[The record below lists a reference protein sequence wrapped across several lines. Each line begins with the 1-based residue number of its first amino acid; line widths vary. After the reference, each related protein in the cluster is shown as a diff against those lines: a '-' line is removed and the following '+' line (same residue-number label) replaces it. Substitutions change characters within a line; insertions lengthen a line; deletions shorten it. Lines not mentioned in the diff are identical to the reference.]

1 MTIDSAIVKIKA
13 CDCNLFDRKG
23 DFAFEA
29 VSCCSLFNKTNRL
42 MDQKIISLYDEYTH
56 SKIGRKEFM
65 KKLAVLTGST
75 ALAMTI
81 LPLLENNYVAA
92 AGFHDDS
99 ITSEEITFQGA
110 DAEIKAILAK
120 PKDKKKLGC
129 VIVIHENRGLNPHII
144 DVTKRMAAEGFLALG
159 IDALSPF
166 GGTPA
171 DEDKGRE
178 LIGKLDP
185 DKNLRNYLKGLEYLR
200 NRKDGNGKTGCVGF
214 CWGGGMAN
222 KLAVSDPKLQAAV
235 AYYGVQAKTED
246 VPKIKASI
254 MLHYG
259 GLDERINAGIP
270 AYEAALKENKID
282 YKLYIYD
289 GVNHAFNND
298 TSATRYN
305 DAAAKLAWQ
314 RTIDLF
320 RTKLK

>member
-1 MTIDSAIVKIKA
+1 
-13 CDCNLFDRKG
+13 
-23 DFAFEA
+23 
-29 VSCCSLFNKTNRL
+29 

-56 SKIGRKEFM
+56 SKLSRKDFM
-65 KKLAVLTGST
+65 KKLAIITGGT
-75 ALAMTI
+75 AMAMTV
-81 LPLLENNYVAA
+81 LPLLENNYANAA
-92 AGFHDDS
+92 SFHDDS
-99 ITSEEITFQGA
+99 VISEHITYPGA
-110 DAEIKAILAK
+110 DGEVKAVLAR
-120 PKDKKKLGC
+120 PKDKKNLGC
-129 VIVIHENRGLNPHII
+129 VVVIHENRGLNPHII
-144 DVTKRMAAEGFLALG
+144 DVTKRVAAEGFIALG

-185 DKNLRNYLKGLEYLR
+185 DKNLQNYLKGLEYLR
-200 NRKDGNGKTGCVGF
+200 ARKDGNGKTGVVGF

-222 KLAVSDPKLQAAV
+222 KLAVNDTKLQAAV
-235 AYYGVQAKTED
+235 AYYGAQAKTED
-246 VPKIKASI
+246 VPKIKASV

-270 AYEAALKENKID
+270 TYEEALKQNHVD
-282 YKLYIYD
+282 YKVFIYE

-298 TSATRYN
+298 TSPTRYN
-305 DAAAKLAWQ
+305 EAAAKLAWQ